1 MFINLVFSSWN
12 CSSSLKTSQSNQQVR
27 LTLTCFCDRYREA
40 GAEVIEVL
48 SNFCNCVERASI
60 DEAYL
65 DLTEE
70 AKKLL
75 TSQTSGS
82 LTADQ
87 LSNIL
92 LRVLEMMLRRIWIE
106 PSWMVRFS
114 WTSVHLWQDPLMI
127 GSPTFLYNLLS
138 NISKKLFEGKNYF
151 KFNKYSVVRD
161 MEMTMMTF
169 IRFQGQQRFGGAL
182 LRCS

>member
-1 MFINLVFSSWN
+1 M
-12 CSSSLKTSQSNQQVR
+12 
-27 LTLTCFCDRYREA
+27 
-40 GAEVIEVL
+40 IEVL

-87 LSNIL
+87 LSNTFVEGFGDDVEEDMDRAQLNGEIFVDL
-92 LRVLEMMLRRIWIE
+92 CALVTRSSYDRITY
-106 PSWMVRFS
+106 F
-114 WTSVHLWQDPLMI
+114 PL
-127 GSPTFLYNLLS
+127 
-138 NISKKLFEGKNYF
+138 
-151 KFNKYSVVRD
+151 
-161 MEMTMMTF
+161 
-169 IRFQGQQRFGGAL
+169 
-182 LRCS
+182 